1 MPEKML
7 EVKGLTKVFADS
19 CGGKAAVRDVSF
31 RLDKG
36 ECLGIIGESGSGKS
50 TTAHMIAGLLPPTAG
65 EMNFYGQHMQMVF
78 QSPIRSFSPCMTILD
93 SICEGLRY
101 KSTLPENKIRQRAY
115 EAMEMVQLDAAYAGR
130 YRSELSGGECQ
141 RAAIARAIMLRP
153 EVLIFDEATSALD
166 VSVQAQ
172 IISLLNRLIQEL
184 NMSYLFITHDI
195 ALVSSL
201 SDRVVVMYQGEIV
214 ETGNTMEVIRN
225 PKMEYT
231 QTLINSVPLF

>member
-1 MPEKML
+1 MCEKML
-7 EVKGLTKVFADS
+7 EVKSLTKVFGNKQ
-19 CGGKAAVRDVSF
+19 GGKAAVRDLSF
-31 RLDKG
+31 LLDKG

-50 TTAHMIAGLLPPTAG
+50 TAAHMIAGLLQPTSG
-65 EMNFYGQHMQMVF
+65 EMNFHGKHMQMVF
-78 QSPIRSFSPCMTILD
+78 QNPFRSFSPCMTIFD

-101 KSTLPENKIRQRAY
+101 KSTLPKKEIRKQAH
-115 EAMEMVQLDAAYAGR
+115 EAMEMVQLDPSYKDR
-130 YRSELSGGECQ
+130 YRSQLSGGECQ

-153 EVLIFDEATSALD
+153 EMLIFDEATSALD

-172 IISLLNRLIQEL
+172 IVCLLSSLRKEL

-201 SDRVVVMYQGEIV
+201 SDRVAVMYQGGIV
-214 ETGNTMEVIRN
+214 ETGNTMDVIHK

-231 QTLINSVPLF
+231 RSLIDSVPLF